1 MSTKYKATTTDEAY
15 FITITTVGW
24 LDVFTRLNQ
33 KYVITNALKHCQE
46 KKGLEIYAYCLMSSH
61 LHLLCKGT
69 DGFILSDIMRD
80 FKKFTSKQ
88 ILKTILEEPESRRE
102 WMLDY
107 FQKSCE
113 HFKKDQKYKVCF
125 ASSPFRLGW
134 QGGYHAEIVQSNWFI
149 KQKINYIHNN
159 PVKEKIVTLPEDY
172 YFSSA
177 RNYAGLDY
185 ELEVILLYLF

>member
-24 LDVFTRLNQ
+24 IDVFTRLNQ

-88 ILKTILEEPESRRE
+88 IVKTIQEEPESRRV
-102 WMLDY
+102 WMLEY
-107 FQKSCE
+107 FQKSCAYSFTE
-113 HFKKDQKYKVCF
+113 GSKAKLTISVSIFSCIGNTRN
-125 ASSPFRLGW
+125 ATISTRRCNTTSSPSLLPNT
-134 QGGYHAEIVQSNWFI
+134 HAFM
-149 KQKINYIHNN
+149 K
-159 PVKEKIVTLPEDY
+159 
-172 YFSSA
+172 
-177 RNYAGLDY
+177 
-185 ELEVILLYLF
+185 